1 MSITNVIQR
10 FEREM
15 AAARAAVEAR
25 GDTVRAKIEAQNAR
39 LEAQNAMID
48 AQNAK
53 LTWMQWMLG
62 IGFVVLAVMISIF
75 GPLL

>member
-1 MSITNVIQR
+1 
-10 FEREM
+10 M
-15 AAARAAVEAR
+15 AAVWAAVEAR
-25 GDTVRAKIEAQNAR
+25 GDSLGAKIEAQNAR
-39 LEAQNAMID
+39 LEAQNAMIDAQNSKID

-62 IGFVVLAVMISIF
+62 IGFVVLAVMISLF